1 MFVSRSVALAL
12 FAFSLSACVT
22 TPSSTRA
29 ERDAY
34 LAQFV
39 GQSSQQIRQQLD
51 LSLLGYEQVSSPQ
64 ISPQALTYTVIRPIS
79 IPIPVANAPA
89 TGPAHIPAPI
99 GPANSYDVNLH
110 CQIVFRLEQNIA
122 RSVHY
127 SGRTC

>member
-1 MFVSRSVALAL
+1 MFVSRSVALVL
-12 FAFSLSACVT
+12 LAFSLSACVT

-79 IPIPVANAPA
+79 IPIPVSNAQI
-89 TGPAHIPAPI
+89 GRAH
-99 GPANSYDVNLH
+99 V
-110 CQIVFRLEQNIA
+110 
-122 RSVHY
+122 
-127 SGRTC
+127 

>member
-12 FAFSLSACVT
+12 LALSLSGCVT

-39 GQSSQQIRQQLD
+39 GQSSQKIRQQLD
-51 LSLLGYEQVSSPQ
+51 LSLLGYEQVSPAQ
-64 ISPQALTYTVIRPIS
+64 ISAQTLTYTVIRPIS
-79 IPIPVANAPA
+79 IAIPVAHAPA

-110 CQIVFRLEQNIA
+110 CQIVFHLEQDIA